1 MPDFFV
7 GDASQQV
14 GMPALW
20 DGNIWVGHSP
30 VIGGFRVEDFFDSP
44 VDAAGDA
51 LDVCGGGGYIRIVK
65 VDLAENQ
72 SVLDDLISAIGTEI
86 TENQAYQLISSLYE
100 DGVFSR
106 KEANY
111 VLAAISR
118 QALDLPTAEMENMIR
133 ARILVSILNQLR
145 CEE

>member
-51 LDVCGGGGYIRIVK
+51 LDVCGGGGADAAADIGKRKLADFFNTHRRQYVGGVCDGGERDHLIV
-65 VDLAENQ
+65 EH
-72 SVLDDLISAIGTEI
+72 
-86 TENQAYQLISSLYE
+86 
-100 DGVFSR
+100 
-106 KEANY
+106 
-111 VLAAISR
+111 
-118 QALDLPTAEMENMIR
+118 
-133 ARILVSILNQLR
+133 
-145 CEE
+145 

>member
-1 MPDFFV
+1 M
-7 GDASQQV
+7 
-14 GMPALW
+14 
-20 DGNIWVGHSP
+20 
-30 VIGGFRVEDFFDSP
+30 
-44 VDAAGDA
+44 
-51 LDVCGGGGYIRIVK
+51 
-65 VDLAENQ
+65 AENQ